1 MMKIGSF
8 GMPSFAG
15 FTISQ
20 ITNGLLNIR
29 NLVNVKLI
37 SVNPNQD
44 LQDAENLHDYED
56 STLNEYQV
64 VMSDGECIYI
74 LAEDIEQAAWDA
86 WYLSVDKDT
95 KLVDVIQT
103 NGRKKT

>member
-1 MMKIGSF
+1 MKIGSF

-56 STLNEYQV
+56 PTLNEYQV

>member
-37 SVNPNQD
+37 SVNQNQD

-86 WYLSVDKDT
+86 WYISVDKDT

>member
-1 MMKIGSF
+1 MKIGSF

-44 LQDAENLHDYED
+44 LLDAGNQHDYED
-56 STLNEYQV
+56 PTLQEYQV

-74 LAEDIEQAAWDA
+74 LAENLEQAAWDA
-86 WYLSVDKDT
+86 WYLSNDKET
-95 KLVDVIQT
+95 TLIDVIQT

>member
-20 ITNGLLNIR
+20 ITNGLLNIK
-29 NLVNVKLI
+29 NSVNVKLI

-44 LQDAENLHDYED
+44 LQDAENQHDYED
-56 STLNEYQV
+56 PTLHEYQV

-86 WYLSVDKDT
+86 WYISVDKDT

>member
-1 MMKIGSF
+1 MKIGSF

-37 SVNPNQD
+37 SVNQNQD

-86 WYLSVDKDT
+86 WYISVDKDT

>member
-1 MMKIGSF
+1 MKIGSF

-86 WYLSVDKDT
+86 WYISVDKDT

>member
-29 NLVNVKLI
+29 NLVNVKPI
-37 SVNPNQD
+37 SVNQNQD

-86 WYLSVDKDT
+86 WYISVDKDT

>member
-1 MMKIGSF
+1 MKIGSF

>member
-37 SVNPNQD
+37 SLNPNQD
-44 LQDAENLHDYED
+44 LQDAENQHDYGD
-56 STLNEYQV
+56 PTLQEYQV

-74 LAEDIEQAAWDA
+74 LAENLEQAAWDA
-86 WYLSVDKDT
+86 WYISVDKDT

>member
-8 GMPSFAG
+8 GMPFFAG
-15 FTISQ
+15 FTISR
-20 ITNGLLNIR
+20 ITNGLLNIK
-29 NLVNVKLI
+29 NLASEPRI
-37 SVNPNQD
+37 SANQNQG
-44 LQDAENLHDYED
+44 LQDAGNQHDYKNP
-56 STLNEYQV
+56 TLNEYQV

-74 LAEDIEQAAWDA
+74 LAENIEQAAWDA

-103 NGRKKT
+103 NGWKKT